1 MAISDIFKRKKVQ
14 KRRVMPIVPRSYVA
28 AGVNRLFADFG
39 VSDSSADGELRTS
52 LPIMRARSRELSRN
66 NSYVKRYLG
75 LLTKNVVGKKGITYQ
90 SKALNSDGT
99 IDTGGNDLVES
110 AFRSWGRLG
119 NCTVDGKMTFC
130 DVQKMAVEC
139 EARDGEVFILKH
151 FGSQFRDGVA
161 LQFID
166 ADRVDHDVN
175 RRLENGNEIRMGVEL
190 DAFKKPVRYHVL
202 QDHPGD
208 AGFQAKAGQKKYI
221 QVPAER
227 MIHIFKAERPGQTRG
242 VPRTAPTMSAIK
254 QLDGFKEA
262 AIVAARVGASKMG
275 FFTSNSGDDFNAD
288 EYDGQTPVMNAESGT
303 FTQLPAGMDFKSF
316 DPGYPTGEFDPFHKA
331 VLKSIA
337 SGLEI
342 GYTSLANDAE
352 ATSYS
357 SIRQVALD
365 DRDFYSDQQEFFIE
379 HLVRPIFEC
388 WLEYYL
394 SFGNSPMPLSRFEK
408 FANAAEFRGRSWSWV
423 DPLKEMNAAVTG
435 LHSGIQSLQHVAA
448 QYGMDAEELLSQIK
462 KDKEL
467 MVQFGVDYALEP
479 YNVPKAP
486 EVVPD
491 EDEDDAEDKSNADN
505 SEDELNRAII
515 TALTVV

>member
-1 MAISDIFKRKKVQ
+1 MAISDYFKRKKVQ
-14 KRRVMPIVPRSYVA
+14 KRRVRPVVQRSYVA

-39 VSDSSADGELRTS
+39 VSDSSADGELRTA

-66 NSYVKRYLG
+66 NAYVKRYLG
-75 LLTKNVVGKKGITYQ
+75 LLTKNIIGKKGITYQ
-90 SKALNSDGT
+90 SKALNSDGSM
-99 IDTGGNDLVES
+99 DTGGNDIIES
-110 AFRSWGRLG
+110 GFRLWGRLG

-151 FGSQFRDGVA
+151 YGKEFKHGVS

-166 ADRVDHDVN
+166 ADRVDHDIN

-190 DAFKKPVRYHVL
+190 NRFKRPVKYHIL

-208 AGFQAKAGQKKYI
+208 AGFQSAAGQKKYI
-221 QVPAER
+221 VMPADR
-227 MIHIFKAERPGQTRG
+227 IIHIFKSERPGQTRG

-275 FFTSNSGDDFNAD
+275 FFTSDTGDGFNAD
-288 EYDGQTPVMNAESGT
+288 EYEQETPIMNAESGT
-303 FTQLPAGMDFKSF
+303 FTQLPAGVDFKSF
-316 DPGYPTGEFDPFHKA
+316 DPGYPTGEFDSFHKS

-365 DRDFYSDQQEFFIE
+365 DRDFYADQQEFFIA

-394 SFGNSPMPLSRFEK
+394 SFGNSSMPLSRFQK
-408 FANAAEFRGRSWSWV
+408 FADSAEFRGRSWNWV

-467 MVQFGVDYALEP
+467 MAQFGVEYALEP

-491 EDEDDAEDKSNADN
+491 EEDDKEEPANTSD
-505 SEDELNRAII
+505 DELNRALI
-515 TALTVV
+515 TALRVVD